1 MSISQRINKI
11 TKEKLNELQ
20 AKITL
25 LKKRKLSSTE
35 LLDKI
40 ISFSIKYE
48 KEFFKFLSEEKQ
60 SENINRPK
68 KNFLEFFLS
77 PIEGG
82 GPEDYKE
89 YDYNED

>member
-25 LKKRKLSSTE
+25 LKKKKLSSTE

-40 ISFSIKYE
+40 ISFSIKHE
-48 KEFFKFLSEEKQ
+48 KEFFKFIAEEQQ
-60 SENINRPK
+60 SENISHPK
-68 KNFLEFFLS
+68 KSFLEFFLS
-77 PIEGG
+77 SIEGG

-89 YDYNED
+89 YEYEED

>member
-25 LKKRKLSSTE
+25 LKKKKLSSTE

-48 KEFFKFLSEEKQ
+48 KEFLKFLSEEKQ
-60 SENINRPK
+60 SENIDQSK
-68 KNFLEFFLS
+68 KNFFEFFLS
-77 PIEGG
+77 SIEGG